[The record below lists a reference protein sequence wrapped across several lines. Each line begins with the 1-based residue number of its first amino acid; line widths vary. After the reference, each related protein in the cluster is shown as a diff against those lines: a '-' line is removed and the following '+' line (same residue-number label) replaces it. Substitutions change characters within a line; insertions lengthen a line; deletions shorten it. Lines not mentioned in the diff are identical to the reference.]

1 MPPKG
6 WRKNA
11 DGNYPQPMKKQEL
24 VSIDEILFPR
34 SIVQRLAKDIISEAD
49 DANVLLSKDSVIAL
63 QRSATVFV
71 SYLFSNAKTVA
82 KSSDRKTINAQDLI
96 VALERTGYSS
106 FVPEIKQKLSVYEA
120 KVQEKKLRKAN
131 DNDTDNEVKRLKNNS
146 KSPVNTSTLEDEE
159 SDDDTNEVE
168 ELEPEEIEPEEMDED
183 EDEEDQDQGNAS
195 NPIALMSK
203 DDGELEGSTI
213 DEIEVIQDE
222 SSDED

>member
-11 DGNYPQPMKKQEL
+11 DGNYPQPVKKQEL

-34 SIVQRLAKDIISEAD
+34 SVVQRLAKDIISEAD

-131 DNDTDNEVKRLKNNS
+131 EPESENEVKRLKNNS
-146 KSPVNTSTLEDEE
+146 KNPVNAVNVEDED

-168 ELEPEEIEPEEMDED
+168 EMEPEEPEEMDED
-183 EDEEDQDQGNAS
+183 LEEEGDEEAPT
-195 NPIALMSK
+195 NPIALLSK
-203 DDGELEGSTI
+203 DEGELEGSTI
-213 DEIEVIQDE
+213 DEIEEIKDE
-222 SSDED
+222 SSDDEE